1 MQTNK
6 ETFKYHAIGLM
17 SGTSLDGLDIAEVQF
32 TLKDNSWSF
41 QLKNA
46 ATISYD
52 SEMENPLKSAVNLSG
67 KNLIKL
73 HHDYGRWIG
82 EKVSMFMNENDS
94 KPEVLCSHGHT
105 VFHQPELGFTHQIGH
120 GQEIA
125 NISGVKTICDFR
137 SLDVSLGGQGAPLV
151 PIGDELLFP
160 QYSHCLNLGGIA
172 NISFKENDERV
183 SFDICV
189 ANMALNYLSNKL
201 DLPFDENGNI
211 AESGKV
217 IPDMLNELNELEY
230 FKLPHPKSLG
240 FEQFETDIL
249 PIIKNKNSEIPDI
262 LRTFVEHIA
271 IQIAKVLD
279 ATSKPKDQVVVT
291 GGGAFNKFLISR
303 IKCCL
308 KSDIEVVI
316 PDSEIVS
323 FKEAIIFAFLGVL
336 RLRNE
341 INSLSSVT
349 GASKD
354 SSGGVIFLPA

>member
-1 MQTNK
+1 MQTNG
-6 ETFKYHAIGLM
+6 ETLNYHAIGLM

-32 TLKDNSWSF
+32 TLQDNSWNF

-46 ATISYD
+46 ATISYHD
-52 SEMENPLKSAVNLSG
+52 GMANSLKSAVNLSG
-67 KNLIKL
+67 EKLVKL

-82 EKVSMFMNENDS
+82 EKVSVFMDENDS
-94 KPEVLCSHGHT
+94 KPEVICSHGHT
-105 VFHQPELGFTHQIGH
+105 VFHQPELGFTYQIGH

-125 NISGVKTICDFR
+125 NNSGVKTICDFR
-137 SLDVSLGGQGAPLV
+137 SSDVSLGGQGAPLV
-151 PIGDELLFP
+151 PIGDELLFS
-160 QYSHCLNLGGIA
+160 QFSHCLNLGGIA
-172 NISFKENDERV
+172 NVSFKENDQRI

-201 DLPFDENGNI
+201 DLPFDENGKL

-217 IPDMLNELNELEY
+217 IPDILNKLNELDY

-240 FEQFETDIL
+240 FEQFQTDIL
-249 PIIKNKNSEIPDI
+249 PIIENKNLDIPDI

-271 IQIAKVLD
+271 IQIAIVLD
-279 ATSKPKDQVVVT
+279 TTSKPRDQVVVT
-291 GGGAFNKFLISR
+291 GGGAFNKFLVSR
-303 IKCCL
+303 IKSCL
-308 KSDIEVVI
+308 NSDIEVVI
-316 PDSEIVS
+316 PPSDIVS

-341 INSLSSVT
+341 FNCLRTVT